1 MHENVWK
8 VTKMFMN
15 DKVNN
20 RAQWKGTLPFNTII
34 NTFWALPCV

>member
-1 MHENVWK
+1 MHDSVLK
-8 VTKMFMN
+8 GTKMFMN

-20 RAQWKGTLPFNTII
+20 YAQWKGTLPFNIVI